1 MAKHG
6 KKYLEA
12 LKLVELEKLYEPQE
26 AISLLKKMNYVK
38 FDSTLEVH
46 MKLGVDPRHADQMVR
61 GVAMLPAGTGKE
73 VKVLV
78 FAQGEKANEAEAA
91 GADFVGL
98 DDLIKQI
105 EADWL
110 GFDVAIATPDVM
122 GKVGRLGKKLGPRG
136 LMPSPKAGTITF
148 DIART
153 VQDVKAGRVE
163 FKVDKTALLHIPAG
177 KMSFSEDA
185 LMSNLT
191 SVMDSVMRAKPSG
204 AKGIYVKSV
213 VISSTMSPSLHLDVA
228 TATALSLLLKLRV
241 TRRGLKSPGPRVPGA
256 NDRQRQMNSPWSS
269 VQNRRPFFILEGSF
283 YKPTPSER
291 RNARCL
297 HRPNQTKSLN

>member
-1 MAKHG
+1 MTTQPHG

-12 LKLVELEKLYEPQE
+12 AKQVESDKLYEPLE
-26 AISLLKKMNYVK
+26 ALSLLKKINYVK
-38 FDSTLEVH
+38 FDPTLEIH

-78 FAQGEKANEAEAA
+78 FAQGEKIAEAESA

-105 EADWL
+105 EGDWL

-148 DIART
+148 DLART
-153 VQDVKAGRVE
+153 IRDVKAGRVE

-177 KMSFSEDA
+177 KLSFNEDA
-185 LMSNLT
+185 LLSNVA
-191 SVMDSVMRAKPSG
+191 SVVDSVVRARPSG
-204 AKGIYVKSV
+204 AKGTYIKSIV
-213 VISSTMSPSLHLDVA
+213 LSSTMSPSVRLDVPA
-228 TATALSLLLKLRV
+228 TTAL
-241 TRRGLKSPGPRVPGA
+241 
-256 NDRQRQMNSPWSS
+256 
-269 VQNRRPFFILEGSF
+269 
-283 YKPTPSER
+283 KP
-291 RNARCL
+291 NA
-297 HRPNQTKSLN
+297 

>member
-12 LKLVELEKLYEPQE
+12 LKLVEPVRLYQPQE

-38 FDSTLEVH
+38 FDPTVEVH

-78 FAQGEKANEAEAA
+78 FAQGEKAAEAEAA

-98 DDLIKQI
+98 DDLIKEI
-105 EADWL
+105 EGDWI

-148 DIART
+148 DVTKT
-153 VQDVKAGRVE
+153 VREVKEGRVE
-163 FKVDKTALLHIPAG
+163 FRVDRTALLHIPAG
-177 KMSFSEDA
+177 KLSFSEDA
-185 LMSNLT
+185 LLANIT
-191 SVMDSVMRAKPSG
+191 SVIDSVVRARPSG
-204 AKGIYVKSV
+204 AKGTYVKSIV
-213 VISSTMSPSLHLDVA
+213 LSSTMSPGVRLDLPA
-228 TATALSLLLKLRV
+228 ALALKPV
-241 TRRGLKSPGPRVPGA
+241 
-256 NDRQRQMNSPWSS
+256 
-269 VQNRRPFFILEGSF
+269 
-283 YKPTPSER
+283 
-291 RNARCL
+291 
-297 HRPNQTKSLN
+297 

>member
-1 MAKHG
+1 MAQHG

-12 LKLVELEKLYEPQE
+12 LKLIEPEKLYEPQE

-38 FDSTLEVH
+38 FDSTLEIH

-78 FAQGEKANEAEAA
+78 FAQGEKANEATAA

-148 DIART
+148 DVART

-185 LMSNLT
+185 LMSNVA
-191 SVMDSVMRAKPSG
+191 SVMDAVMRAKPSG
-204 AKGIYVKSV
+204 AKGTYVKSV
-213 VISSTMSPSLHLDVA
+213 VLSSTMSPSLRLDVPS
-228 TATALSLLLKLRV
+228 ATAL
-241 TRRGLKSPGPRVPGA
+241 
-256 NDRQRQMNSPWSS
+256 
-269 VQNRRPFFILEGSF
+269 
-283 YKPTPSER
+283 KPM
-291 RNARCL
+291 
-297 HRPNQTKSLN
+297 

>member
-1 MAKHG
+1 MSNQHG

-12 LKLVELEKLYEPQE
+12 AKLVESEKLYQPQE

-38 FDSTLEVH
+38 FDPTLEVH

-78 FAQGEKANEAEAA
+78 FAQGEKVAEAVAA

-105 EADWL
+105 EGDWL
-110 GFDVAIATPDVM
+110 GFDVAVATPDVM

-148 DIART
+148 DLAKTIR
-153 VQDVKAGRVE
+153 DVKAGRVE

-177 KMSFSEDA
+177 KLSFNEEA
-185 LMSNLT
+185 LMANLT
-191 SVMDSVMRAKPSG
+191 SVVDAVVRARPSG
-204 AKGIYVKSV
+204 AKGTYVKSV
-213 VISSTMSPSLHLDVA
+213 VLSSTMSPSIRLDVPA
-228 TATALSLLLKLRV
+228 ALALK
-241 TRRGLKSPGPRVPGA
+241 P
-256 NDRQRQMNSPWSS
+256 
-269 VQNRRPFFILEGSF
+269 
-283 YKPTPSER
+283 
-291 RNARCL
+291 
-297 HRPNQTKSLN
+297 

>member
-12 LKLVELEKLYEPQE
+12 LKLVEPEKLYEPQE

-46 MKLGVDPRHADQMVR
+46 MKLWVDPRHADQMVR

-213 VISSTMSPSLHLDVA
+213 VISSTMSPSLHLDVP
-228 TATALSLLLKLRV
+228 TATALK
-241 TRRGLKSPGPRVPGA
+241 PR
-256 NDRQRQMNSPWSS
+256 
-269 VQNRRPFFILEGSF
+269 
-283 YKPTPSER
+283 
-291 RNARCL
+291 
-297 HRPNQTKSLN
+297 

>member
-1 MAKHG
+1 MPKHG

-12 LKLVELEKLYEPQE
+12 LKLVEEGKLYQPAE
-26 AISLLKKMNYVK
+26 AVSLLKKINYVK
-38 FDSTLEVH
+38 FDPTVEIH

-61 GVAMLPAGTGKE
+61 GVAMLPAGTGKD

-78 FAQGEKANEAEAA
+78 FAQGEKASEAEAA

-105 EADWL
+105 EGDWF

-148 DIART
+148 DLAKTIR
-153 VQDVKAGRVE
+153 DVKAGRVE

-177 KMSFSEDA
+177 KLSFNEEA
-185 LMSNLT
+185 LMSNFT
-191 SVMDSVMRAKPSG
+191 SVIDAVVRARPSG
-204 AKGIYVKSV
+204 AKGTYVKSV
-213 VISSTMSPSLHLDVA
+213 VLSSTMSPSIRLDVPS
-228 TATALSLLLKLRV
+228 ALALK
-241 TRRGLKSPGPRVPGA
+241 P
-256 NDRQRQMNSPWSS
+256 
-269 VQNRRPFFILEGSF
+269 
-283 YKPTPSER
+283 
-291 RNARCL
+291 
-297 HRPNQTKSLN
+297 

>member
-1 MAKHG
+1 MTTQSHG

-12 LKLVELEKLYEPQE
+12 AKLVDSEKLYEPQE
-26 AISLLKKMNYVK
+26 AVSLLKKMNYVK
-38 FDSTLEVH
+38 FDPTLEIH

-78 FAQGEKANEAEAA
+78 FAQGEKIAEAESA

-105 EADWL
+105 EGDWL

-148 DIART
+148 DLART
-153 VQDVKAGRVE
+153 IRDVKAGRVE

-177 KMSFSEDA
+177 RLSFNEDA
-185 LMSNLT
+185 LLSNIA
-191 SVMDSVMRAKPSG
+191 SVVDAVVRARPSG
-204 AKGIYVKSV
+204 AKGTYMKSIV
-213 VISSTMSPSLHLDVA
+213 LSSTMSPSVHLDVSA
-228 TATALSLLLKLRV
+228 ATAL
-241 TRRGLKSPGPRVPGA
+241 
-256 NDRQRQMNSPWSS
+256 
-269 VQNRRPFFILEGSF
+269 
-283 YKPTPSER
+283 KP
-291 RNARCL
+291 NA
-297 HRPNQTKSLN
+297 

>member
-12 LKLVELEKLYEPQE
+12 LKLVDIDKLYEPVE

-38 FDSTLEVH
+38 FDSTLEIH

-73 VKVLV
+73 MKVLV
-78 FAQGEKANEAEAA
+78 FAQGEKANEATAA

-148 DIART
+148 DVART

-163 FKVDKTALLHIPAG
+163 FKVDRTALLHIPAG

-185 LMSNLT
+185 LLLNVT
-191 SVMDSVMRAKPSG
+191 AVMDAVMRARPSG
-204 AKGIYVKSV
+204 AKGTYVKSV
-213 VISSTMSPSLHLDVA
+213 VISSTMSPSIHLDIA
-228 TATALSLLLKLRV
+228 SATAL
-241 TRRGLKSPGPRVPGA
+241 
-256 NDRQRQMNSPWSS
+256 
-269 VQNRRPFFILEGSF
+269 
-283 YKPTPSER
+283 KP
-291 RNARCL
+291 A
-297 HRPNQTKSLN
+297 

>member
-1 MAKHG
+1 MPKHG

-12 LKLVELEKLYEPQE
+12 LKLVDSDKLYQPQE
-26 AISLLKKMNYVK
+26 AVSLLKKMNYVK
-38 FDSTLEVH
+38 FDPTVEVH

-73 VKVLV
+73 MKVLV

-148 DIART
+148 DLAKTI
-153 VQDVKAGRVE
+153 QEVKAGRVE
-163 FKVDKTALLHIPAG
+163 FKIDKTALLHIPTG
-177 KMSFSEDA
+177 KLSFSEEA
-185 LMSNLT
+185 LMANLT
-191 SVMDSVMRAKPSG
+191 SVFDAVVRARPTG
-204 AKGIYVKSV
+204 AKGTYIRSV
-213 VISSTMSPSLHLDVA
+213 VLSSTMSPSLHLDIA
-228 TATALSLLLKLRV
+228 SALALK
-241 TRRGLKSPGPRVPGA
+241 P
-256 NDRQRQMNSPWSS
+256 
-269 VQNRRPFFILEGSF
+269 
-283 YKPTPSER
+283 
-291 RNARCL
+291 
-297 HRPNQTKSLN
+297 